1 MIRDTTTGPVD
12 RIVMQCIGEI
22 QFLYRL
28 LKDDFYWLH
37 ILHSG
42 FINNLR
48 VMLHA
53 ILTPLPYTEIQSL
66 SDGRM
71 SPIPPVLPSAG
82 SSPLVSM
89 ISVMPRSQTSFVRFS
104 QTLRS
109 EAAHMPLHSTA
120 LLPELH

>member
-1 MIRDTTTGPVD
+1 MLRDTTTGPVY
-12 RIVMQCIGEI
+12 RIVMQCISEI

-104 QTLRS
+104 QTIHL
-109 EAAHMPLHSTA
+109 EATT
-120 LLPELH
+120 LLKQYPYI